1 MKTIGLIGGTS
12 WHSTITYYR
21 IINETVAEKLGGHHS
36 AKIIM
41 SSIDY
46 ESIARLAHD
55 NDWNGIT
62 TLLSNEAKKLEDAGA
77 DFFLICANTLHKV
90 AGNVSDKVNIPL
102 LHIVDATAEEIKRK
116 NLKKVGLLGT
126 TFTMEDASYGKR
138 LSQHGLETI
147 VPDETARKEIHNII
161 FNELTKGIFT
171 QESRNKYIKIISSL
185 TGNGAQ
191 GIILGCTEIPLLI
204 CQQDSPIPIFDTT
217 KIHSIAAAE
226 MATLTTSRRN
236 RNP

>member
-21 IINETVAEKLGGHHS
+21 VINETVAQKLGGHHS

-41 SSIDY
+41 SSVNY
-46 ESIARLAHD
+46 ESIAKLAHD
-55 NDWNGIT
+55 NDWKGIT
-62 TLLSNEAKKLEDAGA
+62 TLLSGEAKKLEDAGA

-90 AGNVSDKVNIPL
+90 ADDVSSKVNIPL
-102 LHIVDATAEEIKRK
+102 LHIVDATAGEIKK
-116 NLKKVGLLGT
+116 NNIKKVGLLGT

-147 VPDETARKEIHNII
+147 IPDEAARREIHNII

-171 QESRNKYIKIISSL
+171 QDSRNKYIKIINSL
-185 TGNGAQ
+185 NINGAQ

-204 CQQDSPIPIFDTT
+204 GQEHVPTPIFDTT
-217 KIHSIAAAE
+217 KIHSVAAAE
-226 MATLTTSRRN
+226 TAIE
-236 RNP
+236 